1 MVVVVELLVQLVL
14 VAEPFVVDKPLVAV
28 VVAAVV
34 VASSA
39 SIACTLHI
47 ASSWPWK
54 KELV

>member
-1 MVVVVELLVQLVL
+1 MVVVELLVQLVL

-47 ASSWPWK
+47 ESSWPWK